1 MNRSHLRSLVLG
13 LIFSGVAIM
22 VACATATQ
30 KDDSPV
36 TPGPSGSSGGPSEAS
51 ILPSASSS
59 GSSGSSGAWTPGEDG
74 SIVTQNPL
82 PSDDLDASDASDAPP
97 SRPERCDDA
106 GGDAQHCTCMNI
118 ASVGVH
124 GVTGSNTDPGDTQ
137 PFITWLNTQSS
148 ASVDNFPTKPTITY
162 DPTNTV
168 DAASPGEL
176 LLNNYDVVI
185 LQWLA
190 NVPSNAPDTPASS
203 YWQFSSTEVSA
214 LQAWVNN
221 GGGIVS
227 MSGYEQS
234 SSEITPVNT
243 LLSFTEMQYGTD
255 SVLGPSCQLFDGG
268 ADSLCYCNGVALP
281 LGPPW
286 ANTPIGANITQ
297 VGAFLGRPVLTS
309 GTDAVV
315 DIQDAKYKYAAHQTI
330 GKGHVFVFTDEWVT
344 YSSQW
349 LTVGG
354 DAGGGVD
361 YSNPYDPC
369 YQRSSGMIFQV
380 PQFWYNCISYA
391 GSAVSCPFTIVQQPG
406 LPPIVEGRIY

>member
-22 VACATATQ
+22 VACATAAQ
-30 KDDSPV
+30 KDDSPL
-36 TPGPSGSSGGPSEAS
+36 TPGLSGSSGGPSEAS
-51 ILPSASSS
+51 ILPSGS
-59 GSSGSSGAWTPGEDG
+59 SSGSSGAWAPGDDG
-74 SIVTQNPL
+74 SIVTQNPP
-82 PSDDLDASDASDAPP
+82 PSDDFDASDASDAPA
-97 SRPERCDDA
+97 SRPVRCDDA
-106 GGDAQHCTCMNI
+106 GGDAQHCSCINI

-137 PFITWLNTQSS
+137 PFINWLNTQSS

-168 DAASPGEL
+168 DAASAGEL

-190 NVPSNAPDTPASS
+190 NVPSNAPGTPASS
-203 YWQFSSTEVSA
+203 YWQFSPAEVSA

-234 SSEITPVNT
+234 SNEIIPVNS

-255 SVLGPSCQLFDGG
+255 DVLGNCQLFDGG
-268 ADSLCYCNGVALP
+268 EDHLCYCNLNAIP

-286 ANTPIGANITQ
+286 AGTPIGANITQ
-297 VGAFLGRPVLTS
+297 VGAFHGRPVSTN

-315 DIQDAKYKYAAHQTI
+315 DIQDATYKYAAHQTI

-349 LTVGG
+349 LMVSG
-354 DAGGGVD
+354 DAGGGVS
-361 YSNPYDPC
+361 YSDPNNPC

-391 GSAVSCPFTIVQQPG
+391 GSAVNCPFTIQQQPG
-406 LPPIVEGRIY
+406 LPPIVEGRVY